1 MTKKPDKRGE
11 EVTKLDWKAFV
22 KHFSENKE
30 VKTRLG
36 KKFFV
41 KQITDYGVFCLI
53 PEEVIFISRK
63 DLERAYKLI
72 KEGVRISSPKDYM
85 LLVSKEHP
93 NYAYSLIRSFLFP
106 FTDRRRWPRVN
117 KSVKVLL
124 ILDERKVET
133 HTIDI
138 SAGGVRLKLPERLRE
153 NHTYPL
159 IIFLDDEEEPIN
171 VFARVVWSSP
181 TNEGEYFFGMEFVH
195 IDDYD
200 RLRIA
205 SAVNRWLLEEEDI
218 LRL

>member
-1 MTKKPDKRGE
+1 MTREPDK
-11 EVTKLDWKAFV
+11 KLDWQEFARF
-22 KHFSENKE
+22 FLENKE

-41 KQITDYGVFCLI
+41 KQVTDYGVFCLI
-53 PEEVIFISRK
+53 PEEIIFISRK
-63 DLERAYKLI
+63 DLEKAYQLI
-72 KEGVRISSPKDYM
+72 QEGVRISSPRDYM

-93 NYAYSLIRSFLFP
+93 NYAYSIIRAFLFP

-117 KSVKVLL
+117 REVKVELL
-124 ILDERKVET
+124 LDDKRLET
-133 HTIDI
+133 KTVDI
-138 SAGGVRLKLPERLRE
+138 SAGGVRLKLKERLRE
-153 NHTYPL
+153 NNTYPL
-159 IIFLDDEEEPIN
+159 IVFLEDEEEPIN

-181 TNEGEYFFGMEFVH
+181 ADKEKEYFFFGLEFVH

-218 LRL
+218 YRT